1 VGETWDLWE
10 EWVEA
15 WVEEWEAAWEEA
27 WVEAWEEALEEVLE
41 VTAGDLYT
49 LSQAVVLKSAD
60 EGLLN
65 PNGSSDLK

>member
-1 VGETWDLWE
+1 M
-10 EWVEA
+10 EA
-15 WVEEWEAAWEEA
+15 WVEA
-27 WVEAWEEALEEVLE
+27 WVEAWEAAWVEALEEVLE

-49 LSQAVVLKSAD
+49 LSQTIVLKSAD

>member
-1 VGETWDLWE
+1 M
-10 EWVEA
+10 
-15 WVEEWEAAWEEA
+15 EA
-27 WVEAWEEALEEVLE
+27 WVEAWEAAWVEAWEAAWVEALEEVLE

-49 LSQAVVLKSAD
+49 LSQTIVLKSAD